1 MSKKSTP
8 SKYSPLQ
15 FVIAQ
20 ASAKLLTKQNK
31 EEGKGS
37 SSSCKTSNINYKT
50 SSINRISRNRISKY
64 KTFWRPCLEE
74 MLTEKEIKVD
84 DAKVYC

>member
-8 SKYSPLQ
+8 GKYSPLQ

-31 EEGKGS
+31 EEGKEAPVPVKPVAS
-37 SSSCKTSNINYKT
+37 TELAET
-50 SSINRISRNRISKY
+50 ELAETEFPSIKLSGD
-64 KTFWRPCLEE
+64 L
-74 MLTEKEIKVD
+74 V
-84 DAKVYC
+84 

>member
-31 EEGKGS
+31 EEGKEAPVPV
-37 SSSCKTSNINYKT
+37 KPVTSTIKPVAST
-50 SSINRISRNRISKY
+50 ELAETELAETEFPSIKLSGD
-64 KTFWRPCLEE
+64 L
-74 MLTEKEIKVD
+74 V
-84 DAKVYC
+84 

>member
-31 EEGKGS
+31 EEGKEAPVPVKPVAS
-37 SSSCKTSNINYKT
+37 TELAET
-50 SSINRISRNRISKY
+50 EFPSIKLSGD
-64 KTFWRPCLEE
+64 L
-74 MLTEKEIKVD
+74 V
-84 DAKVYC
+84 